1 MQAVYINQK
10 WHLSFY
16 DVMFLYKPVRLSSC
30 DGAKCL
36 EGDEI
41 DWNWPRHQ
49 FQLWSWCLNT
59 IFKYMKAEKKFKS
72 T

>member
-10 WHLSFY
+10 WHLSLY
-16 DVMFLYKPVRLSSC
+16 DAMFSYKSRRLNSC

-41 DWNWPRHQ
+41 D
-49 FQLWSWCLNT
+49 
-59 IFKYMKAEKKFKS
+59 
-72 T
+72 